1 MTLGAAAMRI
11 RVAGLTY
18 DEEGNVVNWGQP
30 NSEHLLQV
38 MRNCRPVPCWRVLYV
53 SAWVRDFPGVQGP
66 HRGDQGWWYYVSF
79 YVARWSAVRMVFDKL
94 FATAGWY
101 TRVSFSVETLLW
113 TREEGWDIEDQL

>member
-18 DEEGNVVNWGQP
+18 DDEGNVVNWGQP
-30 NSEHLLQV
+30 NSEHLL
-38 MRNCRPVPCWRVLYV
+38 RSCRSVPCWRVLYV

-79 YVARWSAVRMVFDKL
+79 YVARWDGVRMVFDEL

-101 TRVSFSVETLLW
+101 HRVRFSVEALLW
-113 TREEGWDIEDQL
+113 TREEGWDIDDQL

>member
-1 MTLGAAAMRI
+1 MRI

-30 NSEHLLQV
+30 NSEHLL
-38 MRNCRPVPCWRVLYV
+38 RSCRPVPCWRVLYV

-66 HRGDQGWWYYVSF
+66 HRGDQGWWYYDSF

-101 TRVSFSVETLLW
+101 TRVAFSVETLLW